1 LGYEVLVKIG
11 AKVGKN
17 IYTGGGGVKSP
28 LWLQIRADVLEKTL
42 IKPKFPDASLG
53 CAILAASRTYY
64 NSLVEAAQAMAQLD
78 QPVIPDLKTTDRYQ
92 EKYLHFKEEMVKR
105 GYLRN

>member
-1 LGYEVLVKIG
+1 M
-11 AKVGKN
+11 
-17 IYTGGGGVKSP
+17 
-28 LWLQIRADVLEKTL
+28 
-42 IKPKFPDASLG
+42 
-53 CAILAASRTYY
+53 LAASRTYY

-78 QPVIPDLKTTDRYQ
+78 PPVIPDLKTTDRYQ